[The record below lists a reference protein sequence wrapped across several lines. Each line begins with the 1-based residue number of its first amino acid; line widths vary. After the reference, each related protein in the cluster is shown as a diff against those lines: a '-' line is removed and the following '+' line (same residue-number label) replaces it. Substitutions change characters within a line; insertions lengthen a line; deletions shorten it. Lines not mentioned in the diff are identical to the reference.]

1 MGLVSVALKME
12 GARELTCDG
21 NVLSALARRELD
33 AHLAGAPALVEF
45 HTRSPSSCAGVEAGN
60 GLMKCSVAG
69 VKFKTINGLEVSA
82 GCKRHVWIFIV
93 MAITIWTAVCLGEV
107 LLSARTG
114 RRVVVGCLAC
124 EISVRRT
131 IIRTSRHVPV
141 TRDCSIVSDF
151 IYLSAAICQSPI

>member
-1 MGLVSVALKME
+1 MWLVSVALKRE
-12 GARELTCDG
+12 GVRELTCDG

-45 HTRSPSSCAGVEAGN
+45 HTHLPSSCAGVEAGN

-69 VKFKTINGLEVSA
+69 VKFNTMTGLGESA

-93 MAITIWTAVCLGEV
+93 MAITIWTGHLGEV

-114 RRVVVGCLAC
+114 RRVVVGCLVC
-124 EISVRRT
+124 EISVRST
-131 IIRTSRHVPV
+131 KRTS
-141 TRDCSIVSDF
+141 I
-151 IYLSAAICQSPI
+151 

>member
-1 MGLVSVALKME
+1 MGLVSVALKRE

-60 GLMKCSVAG
+60 GSMKCSVAG
-69 VKFKTINGLEVSA
+69 VKFNTIYEVLGVSA

-93 MAITIWTAVCLGEV
+93 MAITTWTVFCLGEV

-124 EISVRRT
+124 EISVRSS
-131 IIRTSRHVPV
+131 IHTS
-141 TRDCSIVSDF
+141 I
-151 IYLSAAICQSPI
+151 

>member
-1 MGLVSVALKME
+1 MGLVSVALKRE

-21 NVLSALARRELD
+21 NVLGALARRELD

-45 HTRSPSSCAGVEAGN
+45 HTRPPSSCAGVEAGS
-60 GLMKCSVAG
+60 GLLKCSVAG
-69 VKFKTINGLEVSA
+69 VKFNTSVLGVSA

-93 MAITIWTAVCLGEV
+93 LAITIVIFLETAITIWTGLLGEV

-124 EISVRRT
+124 EISVCF
-131 IIRTSRHVPV
+131 IRTS
-141 TRDCSIVSDF
+141 I
-151 IYLSAAICQSPI
+151 

>member
-1 MGLVSVALKME
+1 MGLVSVALKRE

-21 NVLSALARRELD
+21 NVLGALARRELD

-45 HTRSPSSCAGVEAGN
+45 HTRSPSSCAGVKAGN
-60 GLMKCSVAG
+60 GLDKCSVAG
-69 VKFKTINGLEVSA
+69 VKYNTITGVGVLGVSA

-93 MAITIWTAVCLGEV
+93 MAITIWTGHLGEV

-124 EISVRRT
+124 EISVRSS
-131 IIRTSRHVPV
+131 IHTS
-141 TRDCSIVSDF
+141 I
-151 IYLSAAICQSPI
+151 

>member
-1 MGLVSVALKME
+1 MGLVSVALKRE

-21 NVLSALARRELD
+21 NVLGALARRELD

-45 HTRSPSSCAGVEAGN
+45 HTRSPSSCAGVKAAN
-60 GLMKCSVAG
+60 GLEKCSVAG
-69 VKFKTINGLEVSA
+69 VKFNTITGVGVSA

-124 EISVRRT
+124 EIYDCF
-131 IIRTSRHVPV
+131 IRTS
-141 TRDCSIVSDF
+141 I
-151 IYLSAAICQSPI
+151 

>member
-1 MGLVSVALKME
+1 MGLVSVALKRG

-45 HTRSPSSCAGVEAGN
+45 HTHSPSSCAGVKAGN

-93 MAITIWTAVCLGEV
+93 MAITIWTGHPVTREV

-114 RRVVVGCLAC
+114 RRVVIGCLAC
-124 EISVRRT
+124 EISVCF
-131 IIRTSRHVPV
+131 IRTS
-141 TRDCSIVSDF
+141 I
-151 IYLSAAICQSPI
+151 